1 MSFVFGRMSSGGI
14 APRWFQDKSRQ
25 VGPLVVGLTAVL
37 GLAVADLQGAEAYL
51 APHDKIM
58 WIGDSITAQNLYNPM
73 VMQVLATLYPEA
85 GISDVNCGTG
95 GATAP
100 SQFGS
105 IPPRVDK
112 EQPTIL
118 TVMFGV
124 NDTRWSVTDEPDKVE
139 NYTRGLQQYADLAR
153 QRHLDL
159 VFLRETHFSHNRQA
173 EELETGLN
181 RVLGRLF
188 AAMDQVA
195 AANGRPVIDTFGAY
209 TRQLEKAWQ
218 ADPKYEF
225 TPNFVH
231 PTMHGHAAVAGEI
244 LRAWG
249 AGLPL
254 SKAVQRGPLHL
265 GAKQAVEL
273 SAVPAAGLLGKDKPL
288 AIKIRAAAAG
298 GRARAGKLIAVIGQ
312 QKFSLPLEIN
322 PQAPTETTIQWSPA
336 GSQRRWDVLP
346 IYLAFVAEDEFA
358 AAAVPLYWS
367 RLIPTA
373 ASPFQHDAQGWVEWE
388 GYKPAASAVDDVQA
402 VVGPQSVRVEFAWRD
417 STPVLAQGA
426 PFKSRLGQPVGGPLD
441 LTSPFGQ
448 PCDAVEVLLDLRG
461 EQSSG
466 RCTSNMD
473 SIPEVTLR
481 VGLYK
486 IEESGRV
493 ACKLQVSP
501 ESAAGAVK
509 LAELGGDRYAIEW
522 TGPVPKCGVGFNLL
536 ASDAK
541 EYKPNQFTGAWLTSV
556 PLVGVDWTD
565 FFRLSASADDM
576 LYRVGY

>member
-244 LRAWG
+244 LRLGSG
-249 AGLPL
+249 A
-254 SKAVQRGPLHL
+254 A
-265 GAKQAVEL
+265 AVE
-273 SAVPAAGLLGKDKPL
+273 SGPAW
-288 AIKIRAAAAG
+288 AAAPGQSKRSSSRPCRLRDCWAKINRSPSRFARRG
-298 GRARAGKLIAVIGQ
+298 GRACCAGKLIAVIGQ

-417 STPVLAQGA
+417 STPVLAQA
-426 PFKSRLGQPVGGPLD
+426 LPSSRGWG
-441 LTSPFGQ
+441 S
-448 PCDAVEVLLDLRG
+448 R
-461 EQSSG
+461 
-466 RCTSNMD
+466 
-473 SIPEVTLR
+473 
-481 VGLYK
+481 
-486 IEESGRV
+486 
-493 ACKLQVSP
+493 
-501 ESAAGAVK
+501 
-509 LAELGGDRYAIEW
+509 
-522 TGPVPKCGVGFNLL
+522 
-536 ASDAK
+536 
-541 EYKPNQFTGAWLTSV
+541 
-556 PLVGVDWTD
+556 
-565 FFRLSASADDM
+565 
-576 LYRVGY
+576 